1 MIKVFIVDDHQ
12 ILIDAIKQHLDK
24 EEDIE
29 CIGFAQ
35 NGTMD
40 MLKIP
45 MTTADVILMDIS
57 LPDTNGVEL
66 TKKLMHEN
74 PEYKIIGLSS
84 HLEISIVKKM
94 LKYGALGYVSK
105 STSIGEMDKAIRT
118 VYTGEKYLDE
128 NISKIYIESLMGSD
142 KAKIKSH
149 SYIPDLTKREKEV
162 LSLISEEFTTQEISK
177 KLYISTNTV
186 ETHRK
191 NLMNKFQV
199 RNSVGLVKK
208 ALEFK
213 LID

>member
-1 MIKVFIVDDHQ
+1 MIKVLIVDDHQ

-35 NGTMD
+35 NGTMA

>member
-12 ILIDAIKQHLDK
+12 ILIDAIQQHLEK

-29 CIGFAQ
+29 CIGSAK
-35 NGTMD
+35 NGKMA

-66 TKKLMHEN
+66 TKKLINEN
-74 PEYKIIGLSS
+74 PNYKIIGLSS

-94 LKYGALGYVSK
+94 LKNGALGYVSK

-118 VYTGEKYLDE
+118 VYSGEKFLDE
-128 NISKIYIESLMGSD
+128 NISKIYIDSLMGDS
-142 KAKIKSH
+142 KSKNKSH

-162 LSLISEEFTTQEISK
+162 LDLISEEYTTQEISK

-213 LID
+213 LI